1 MKDNK
6 DFDESKLDAEEI
18 KFRSSDNRFL
28 TWLDNFWFYHK
39 WKIAI
44 VLFFGIVFGVGIG
57 QMVGREEQDAL
68 VVVGSPMYFYSE
80 YIEGIDSTLTSVLP
94 SAGKDGKKN
103 LVLVTYSIYS
113 EEEMKE
119 ANEAETDEDGRY
131 ITQVVQ
137 SYNTSKHEEYLD
149 HLQTGE
155 CSILFISE
163 YLYDALR
170 NQDRLKSV
178 SEIMGDGVTVSGAL
192 EDGYGVR
199 LGDTELYSFFEE
211 LQVLP
216 PDTVICLMRP
226 YIWGATSNQE
236 KYAEAETYF
245 KNLITFGN

>member
-28 TWLDNFWFYHK
+28 NWVENFWYYHK
-39 WKIAI
+39 WKVAI
-44 VLFFGIVFGVGIG
+44 VLFFAIVFGVGIG
-57 QMVGREEQDAL
+57 QMVGKEEQDAL
-68 VVVGSPMYFYSE
+68 VVVASPMYFYSE
-80 YIEGIDSTLTSVLP
+80 YIEGIDSALTSVLP

-103 LVLVTYSIYS
+103 LVLVTYPIYS

-119 ANEAETDEDGRY
+119 ANEAETDEEGRY
-131 ITQVVQ
+131 IIQVIQ
-137 SYNTSKHEEYLD
+137 SYNTSKHEEYRD

-155 CSILFISE
+155 CSILLISE
-163 YLYDALR
+163 YLYDTLR
-170 NQDRLKSV
+170 NQDRLKSL
-178 SEIMGDGVTVSGAL
+178 SEIMGDGVTVTGAM

-199 LGDTELYSFFEE
+199 LGDTGLYAFFEE

-216 PDTVICLMRP
+216 PDTVVCLMRP